1 MRKGY
6 RKRQVLITKVSW
18 KKKLKEKLYGGS
30 FAFVRLKELNVKDP
44 GNQGN
49 PGNAGNQGLEI

>member
-1 MRKGY
+1 MG
-6 RKRQVLITKVSW
+6 VACI
-18 KKKLKEKLYGGS
+18 
-30 FAFVRLKELNVKDP
+30 VRLKELNVKDP